1 MQIAK
6 NIKIK
11 CDVSAAN
18 TAKIIELLEEQF
30 SSVASGVEADDN
42 KITVTALRAGLSNM
56 HNTTAVISL
65 KEAKDGKSYSVSVNA
80 DYKLSVV
87 FWISTAISVLLFLP
101 LLLADVGIVFYNKG
115 QVEKNIDA
123 QLKAVADD
131 ID

>member
-11 CDVSAAN
+11 CDVTAAN

-56 HNTTAVISL
+56 HNTNAVISL
-65 KEAKDGKSYSVSVNA
+65 NEAKDGKRYSVSVNA

-87 FWISTAISVLLFLP
+87 FWISTAISLLFLP
-101 LLLADVGIVFYNKG
+101 LLLADAGIVFYNKG